1 MANQIFINYEM
12 CLENMVNLTKS
23 INKLNI
29 NNDLIDNISIH
40 EYEEFINNILYSYEN
55 ILNNTTNSLKS
66 IKKHNKKYNKNKNIL
81 IDKIDKL
88 LVDIHGIS
96 NIIDNKVFIIPNTS
110 ITDIDNYYNHNQYKL
125 FSNNFINI
133 EDNLDLIDYNIF
145 INHKDLQYDTIIL
158 PKKQSVNLGF
168 DNFYDLPVYKYL
180 SSNIPLN
187 VIVYI
192 EELKSVI
199 IKIGNNKKYK
209 YINSSISRVSNNDE
223 NDNKRSIICNNNLV
237 KYNKK
242 CINGKDC
249 SYYHDPI
256 IGFADIAHSERQF
269 SHNPLIYNC
278 PNFKDGKY
286 IKDNVKNKLGR
297 WFKFISN
304 IIFLYFIGNGAQFGL
319 I

>member
-1 MANQIFINYEM
+1 MSNQLFIKYQV
-12 CLENMVNLTKS
+12 CIENIKNLNKS
-23 INKLNI
+23 INEINI
-29 NNDLIDNISIH
+29 NNELINNIEIN
-40 EYEEFINNILYSYEN
+40 EYEGLINNILYLYKN
-55 ILNNTTNSLKS
+55 ILDNTTSSIKS
-66 IKKHNKKYNKNKNIL
+66 IKKQNKKFIKNKNKL
-81 IDKIDKL
+81 IEKIDNL
-88 LVDIHGIS
+88 LVDINNVS
-96 NIIDNKVFIIPNTS
+96 TIIDNKLFIIPNKT

-125 FSNNFINI
+125 FDNSFIND
-133 EDNLDLIDYNIF
+133 ENNLELIDYNIF
-145 INHKDLQYDTIIL
+145 INEKIHQYDTLIL
-158 PKKQSVNLGF
+158 PKRQYIDLGF
-168 DNFYDLPVYKYL
+168 ENLYELPVYKYL

-187 VIVYI
+187 IVVYI

-199 IKIGNNKKYK
+199 IKIGNEKKYK
-209 YINSSISRVSNNDE
+209 YINSSIGRISNNNE

-256 IGFADIAHSERQF
+256 IGFADIAHTDRQF

-286 IKDNVKNKLGR
+286 IKENVKKVNWEEGL
-297 WFKFISN
+297 N
-304 IIFLYFIGNGAQFGL
+304 LYQTSFSCILMAMVHSL